1 MMDDKALFDSV
12 MLDGADSL
20 RFSEDLAAIAGM
32 IGRAA
37 QAIDAM
43 ENADA
48 PKPDAAWQKCVP
60 SADTAVEK
68 DSADVVT
75 VRHEIVS
82 DDRARPA
89 EPLTVPR
96 VVA

>member
-1 MMDDKALFDSV
+1 MDSLFDSV

-20 RFSEDLAAIAGM
+20 RFSDDLTAIAAM
-32 IGRAA
+32 IDRAA

-60 SADTAVEK
+60 SSDTAVQE
-68 DSADVVT
+68 DVADVVT
-75 VRHEIVS
+75 LRHEVVS
-82 DDRARPA
+82 DERARPA

>member
-1 MMDDKALFDSV
+1 MDSLFDSV

-20 RFSEDLAAIAGM
+20 RFAEDLTTIAGM
-32 IGRAA
+32 IDRAA
-37 QAIDAM
+37 QVIDAM

-60 SADTAVEK
+60 SADTAVQK
-68 DSADVVT
+68 DGADVVT
-75 VRHEIVS
+75 VRHEVVS
-82 DDRARPA
+82 DERARPE

>member
-1 MMDDKALFDSV
+1 MDNKALFDSV
-12 MLDGADSL
+12 MLDSADSL
-20 RFSEDLAAIAGM
+20 RFAEDLAVIAAK
-32 IGRAA
+32 IDRAA

-43 ENADA
+43 ENADV

-60 SADTAVEK
+60 SSDTAMQEGA
-68 DSADVVT
+68 ADVVT
-75 VRHEIVS
+75 LRHEIVS
-82 DDRARPA
+82 DERVRPA

>member
-1 MMDDKALFDSV
+1 MMENKALFDSV
-12 MLDGADSL
+12 MLDGTDSL
-20 RFSEDLAAIAGM
+20 RFSDDLAAIAGM
-32 IGRAA
+32 IDRAA

-43 ENADA
+43 ENADT

-60 SADTAVEK
+60 ASDTAVRK
-68 DSADVVT
+68 DGADIVT

-82 DDRARPA
+82 DERARPA

>member
-1 MMDDKALFDSV
+1 MDKKALFDSV
-12 MLDGADSL
+12 MLDGVDSL
-20 RFSEDLAAIAGM
+20 RFADDLAAIAGM
-32 IGRAA
+32 IDRAA
-37 QAIDAM
+37 QAIEAM
-43 ENADA
+43 ENAGT
-48 PKPDAAWQKCVP
+48 PNPDAAWQKCVP
-60 SADTAVEK
+60 AADTAVQD

-82 DDRARPA
+82 DERARPA

>member
-1 MMDDKALFDSV
+1 MDSKALFDSV
-12 MLDGADSL
+12 MLDDADSL
-20 RFSEDLAAIAGM
+20 RFAEDLAAIAGM
-32 IGRAA
+32 IDRAA
-37 QAIDAM
+37 QVIDAM

-60 SADTAVEK
+60 SSDTAVQ
-68 DSADVVT
+68 DGGADVVP
-75 VRHEIVS
+75 VRHEIVP
-82 DDRARPA
+82 DDRACPV